1 MTASPIAAEPGQGVG
16 EVPPAG
22 VGPADDAG
30 EEPRKRRRK
39 FLLLFFLLL
48 AFIALL
54 GLAIW
59 YLLFRQPIP
68 VPVIPGETIMPS
80 YVTSI
85 YGASRPMSVAVT
97 ADGSRIYVGE
107 TAGDQTARIFDA
119 GGNQLGVL
127 LPPVS
132 TGPSHVPTY
141 VALSPLTGEVYVS
154 DRPTGSIYVYDAQGT
169 YLHAF
174 APPADTESWQ
184 PLGLA
189 FDAAGNLYVTDIG
202 AVPHRVRVFDPSGK
216 QIRVLGENEAMNFPN
231 GVAIDPN
238 GYVYVTDSNNG
249 RLLVFDQAG
258 SVVAKVGRGSG
269 EGNLGLPRGVAV
281 DAQGRVYVV
290 DSSGQS
296 VFVYG
301 QYQGGTERL
310 DYLGTFGTEGI
321 ADGAFAYPNGIAVD
335 GRGRLYVADSA
346 NDRVQL
352 WSY

>member
-22 VGPADDAG
+22 VGSAEDT

-48 AFIALL
+48 AFVALL

-85 YGASRPMSVAVT
+85 YGASRPVSVAVT
-97 ADGSRIYVGE
+97 ADGSRIVIGE

-119 GGNQLGVL
+119 GGNQVGVL

-132 TGPSHVPTY
+132 TGSSHVPIY
-141 VALSPLTGEVYVS
+141 VALSPLTGDIYVS
-154 DRPTGSIYVYDAQGT
+154 DRPTASIYVYDSQGA
-169 YLHAF
+169 YLRAF
-174 APPADTESWQ
+174 APPADAPSWQ
-184 PLGLA
+184 PLALS
-189 FDAAGNLYVTDIG
+189 FDAAGNLYVTDVG
-202 AVPHRVRVFDPSGK
+202 ELPHRVREFDPAGK
-216 QIRVLGENEAMNFPN
+216 QIRVFGQDEGLNFPN
-231 GVAIDPN
+231 GVAVDAA
-238 GYVYVTDSNNG
+238 GYAYVTDSNNG
-249 RLLVFDQAG
+249 RLLVFAQDG
-258 SVVAKVGRGSG
+258 SVVAKIGRGSG
-269 EGNLGLPRGVAV
+269 EGNLGLPRGIAL
-281 DAQGRVYVV
+281 DGQGRVYVV
-290 DSSGQS
+290 DSSGQA

-301 QYQGGTERL
+301 QYQEGADRL

-321 ADGAFAYPNGIAVD
+321 ANGAFAYPNGIAVD
-335 GRGRLYVADSA
+335 GRGRLYIADSA